1 MNNEEEVYI
10 DMTEMAE
17 YIIAEAKKQGVEVS
31 EDVVNLILDL
41 EDDYLNEKGLIEF
54 VEE

>member
-1 MNNEEEVYI
+1 MEDEVYI

-17 YIIAEAKKQGVEVS
+17 FIIAKAKEQGIEVS